1 MYPLLIIKI
10 LNFLTDSPQKWKL
23 DPKFSSTKNNF
34 LFFIKTHQ
42 KKHSAASDLWEYP
55 YSSFQENARTFSK
68 ILPLKKIL
76 NFKTKNEYEISTKT
90 KNFKPE
96 IKLIIE
102 NVLDELYLITKQT
115 SKRC

>member
-34 LFFIKTHQ
+34 LFVYKNTP
-42 KKHSAASDLWEYP
+42 KKHSLASDLCEYP
-55 YSSFQENARTFSK
+55 YSSFQENATTFSK

-76 NFKTKNEYEISTKT
+76 NFKTKNEYETSTKT

-96 IKLIIE
+96 IKFIIE